1 MPNESVKKIPH
12 VVNIPIGDYVDAS
25 FNKACGMANEESLIN
40 EDRPN
45 EIFCPERHS
54 AQIIWTKRC
63 GYLKYAISNAY
74 AIDDDLA
81 EVSFSME
88 LCSEAHGFNNNYPS
102 DITFFINDTELCTWT
117 CPGDFGDR
125 YGKFTPYWWFSESTK
140 YGLLT
145 TVSVRKSGVYLNGEL
160 INKRVTISDL
170 KLDSGNRTT
179 FTIAVKE
186 TAEHLGG
193 FNIFGE
199 KFGDYNQ
206 AIVFTA
212 ITDTNA

>member
-1 MPNESVKKIPH
+1 M
-12 VVNIPIGDYVDAS
+12 
-25 FNKACGMANEESLIN
+25 
-40 EDRPN
+40 
-45 EIFCPERHS
+45 
-54 AQIIWTKRC
+54 
-63 GYLKYAISNAY
+63 
-74 AIDDDLA
+74 
-81 EVSFSME
+81 
-88 LCSEAHGFNNNYPS
+88 
-102 DITFFINDTELCTWT
+102 
-117 CPGDFGDR
+117 
-125 YGKFTPYWWFSESTK
+125 
-140 YGLLT
+140 T